1 LFDLVRVINQAR
13 ADGATDEELEDAQ
26 KMLQSLAG
34 VLGLTLG
41 AREGVHPADAFI
53 DILIEVRSEI
63 RENKMWALSDTI
75 RDKLAALGV
84 QVEDSKSGS
93 TWTWK

>member
-1 LFDLVRVINQAR
+1 
-13 ADGATDEELEDAQ
+13 
-26 KMLQSLAG
+26 
-34 VLGLTLG
+34 LGLTLG
-41 AREGVHPADAFI
+41 TREGAHPADAFI
-53 DILIEVRSEI
+53 DLLIEVRAEV

-93 TWTWK
+93 TWTLK

>member
-1 LFDLVRVINQAR
+1 
-13 ADGATDEELEDAQ
+13 LEDAQ